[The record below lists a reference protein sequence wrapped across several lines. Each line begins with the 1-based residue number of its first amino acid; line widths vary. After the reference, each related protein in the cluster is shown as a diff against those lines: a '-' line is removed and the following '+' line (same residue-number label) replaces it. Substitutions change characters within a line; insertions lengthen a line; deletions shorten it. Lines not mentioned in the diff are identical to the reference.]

1 MAKKRYTPEQIVA
14 KIRDAD
20 VELARGQTTQQVCKK
35 LGVSEQTH
43 YRWRRVY
50 RGLRLEQMKRLKG
63 LERENTRLKKLV
75 ADQAIDI
82 AILKEVSSGKY

>member
-14 KIRDAD
+14 KIREAD
-20 VELARGQTTQQVCKK
+20 VELTRGQTTPQVCKK

-50 RGLRLEQMKRLKG
+50 RGLRLKG

-82 AILKEVSSGKY
+82 AILKEVY

>member
-1 MAKKRYTPEQIVA
+1 
-14 KIRDAD
+14 
-20 VELARGQTTQQVCKK
+20 
-35 LGVSEQTH
+35 
-43 YRWRRVY
+43 
-50 RGLRLEQMKRLKG
+50 LRLEQAKRLKT